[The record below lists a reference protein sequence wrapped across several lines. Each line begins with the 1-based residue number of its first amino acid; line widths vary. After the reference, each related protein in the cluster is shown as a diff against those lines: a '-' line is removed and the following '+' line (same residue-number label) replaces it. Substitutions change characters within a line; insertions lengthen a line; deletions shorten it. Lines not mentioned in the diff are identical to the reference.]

1 MVAEK
6 SYSREDL
13 SIMARNKA
21 EKTALLRR
29 ILSSSDI
36 TPILKEYGIEIKPE
50 YLKSKGMIT
59 GETVGG
65 RIIDRILRQAG
76 FTGISGKLLT
86 EMRRDLDRTIH
97 SHVGTKSR
105 PTISL
110 EDRVDL
116 LKKEGIIYSETGNY
130 ENLKHALGGQHYE
143 LDQPLTGKNIKNLYT
158 SHTSGPAYRARE
170 AAKLTEE
177 TGGGEAEKLEKRLR
191 TQVRKLS
198 QDTLEGRTS
207 TLAKQN
213 QIRWFERNTFRDIS
227 DPVERKSL
235 SRNSANDWWER
246 VKKYDPETEK
256 AWTDLTRRIKTYND
270 EVVRDFSKRGVPA
283 PSSELLQG
291 HHIMMLGRGGSNS
304 PHNILEVLGNAWEDK
319 DSRHALLHSKDYDS
333 FYAELQRRGH
343 QVLGVL
349 PDDPSIQGEKGRRF
363 LSVVEDLKNVGDGG
377 GGGSI
382 MNLGKRVGR
391 RLLSAVPIA
400 GIPFQLKA
408 VEDYMNDPNLS
419 PFAQKAKSA
428 SVFAG
433 LPGIIPEL
441 AFDWDE
447 MGRGFRESLLETQ
460 KGREEFSKDWQMKK
474 RHRQRRKE
482 LEGQGLLGV
491 NI

>member
-36 TPILKEYGIEIKPE
+36 TPILKEYGIEIKPA
-50 YLKSKGMIT
+50 YLKGKGMIT

-349 PDDPSIQGEKGRRF
+349 PDDPSIQGEKGRR
-363 LSVVEDLKNVGDGG
+363 LLGILEDISGSGG
-377 GGGSI
+377 GAGGGQNI
-382 MNLGKRVGR
+382 WNTVKPFAKTAGKTALRAVPFLGAAASVKAADDYR
-391 RLLSAVPIA
+391 RQDHPLLMGAAGLSAFPGLGGLIGLGA
-400 GIPFQLKA
+400 EGLGLLWNKA
-408 VEDYMNDPNLS
+408 TEDPNFL
-419 PFAQKAKSA
+419 
-428 SVFAG
+428 
-433 LPGIIPEL
+433 
-441 AFDWDE
+441 
-447 MGRGFRESLLETQ
+447 RGPL
-460 KGREEFSKDWQMKK
+460 DK
-474 RHRQRRKE
+474 RRHKPRQRGS
-482 LEGQGLLGV
+482 L
-491 NI
+491 